1 MKKQTQKAQLSS
13 TFSSRVFLKPIKNAS
28 GQNTNFPDLLHTQ
41 KFWFDKFEKFYLN
54 KLFEDISPIEDI
66 AWERLVLS
74 ISDLQIT
81 RNFTDNSDELTE
93 AELDRYVENCKR
105 KELTFGGVVNCAVE
119 LKDRTTNEVVY
130 KWRANIWTMPLMTK
144 AGTYVISG
152 VENVIIN
159 QIIRSYGIFYELKDY
174 EHSFKILPQNGSW
187 FTVVVEKKWEITMRV
202 NKSRKFPITALFRV
216 FWYETDES
224 IRELF
229 DGISEDEDFNFIDYT
244 LKKDTTS
251 DKQDAAMF
259 IYNKLRPGEIVDEQ
273 NAINHI
279 IDIFWPE
286 RVDLWSIARRKI
298 NTKLSLN
305 NKKNINHI
313 DHEDLIEAIKYLC
326 HFANNKK
333 WYFPDDPDHLSNKR
347 IKTMWELLYGY
358 LTPVM
363 RKFQKSTR
371 GKLSILPLEQK
382 VSLVEEKIN
391 KKEDDDIV
399 IGGIEED
406 DTDTD
411 SNEEESVVE
420 EIEISIPSEDKYEK
434 ILWSILMEDV
444 INPNKEYIFFETV
457 KYKNKTYKKWSKI
470 SFSDLNDLIVKN
482 KLDRSEIP
490 AKEDANNKE
499 SILIKKNTKV
509 TNSHINLLKKHNIEY
524 VIVRPQLKLV
534 DIVNFKIIDTAI
546 KSFFSTS
553 ELSQYAQNMNP
564 ISEIEHKRRLTAWW
578 PWWLRKQTAKFEV
591 RDVHLSHYGRICPIQ
606 TPEGQ
611 PIWLVIHQALYSKIN
626 DDGFIETPAVK
637 VTREFRSD
645 RSFLINKI
653 LEEDDLTD
661 SKGKLILQ
669 EGEHITEKNVDA
681 VLKAFKDK
689 KLDSIKLRPYV
700 VQWEDGI
707 EWISPEYDHRYT
719 VGDNTVQIDEYGN
732 ILQKRVPARWFD
744 QYGPKI
750 DYYHVNEITHVD
762 LTPSQLLSADGA
774 TLPFVD
780 HDDADRAL
788 MAAAQQKQAVSLI
801 KPKAPIVATGIE
813 WEVVK
818 NTTSIVLAE
827 WDGEV
832 IYVGG
837 KKNEQNQIYNNM
849 DYIIKIRYNN
859 YLNKKNYIKEYNLT
873 KFSMSNQKS
882 LVHLRPKVSLWQNIS
897 MWDILAEG
905 QSVVD
910 GELSLGTNLKV
921 AFMPWEWYNFEDAMI
936 ISDRLVK
943 NDDLTSVFIEKFEIE
958 VSDTKLWPEQTTADI
973 PGVSMS
979 KLKNLDENGIV
990 RIWSIVKWN
999 DILVGKISPKNEGE
1013 LSAEEKLIQAVFG
1026 EKSKNVKDASLYL
1039 PSGIEW
1045 KVLDVVVLDSKKW
1058 DNLMA
1063 WVKNKIIVFVATS
1076 RKIEVGDK
1084 LAGRHGNKGIIS
1096 VILPE
1101 EDMPYTA
1108 DGDPIDI
1115 ILNPV
1120 WVVSRMNIW
1129 QIYENHLWLIW
1140 KITWHNFAVPLFSE
1154 FDAAEL
1160 SRYFAWR
1167 LDEKDISNL
1176 ITAWF
1181 DEVEIKNFASKLSN
1195 AQLPSDGKFD
1205 IYDGRTGEK
1214 YDNKV
1219 AIWYMYLL
1227 KLEHMVEDKI
1237 HARSIWPYSLI
1248 TQQPLSGKARDGGQ
1262 RFGEMEVW
1270 ALEAYGAVNI
1280 LQEMLTIKSDD
1291 INGRNKTYDAIIRG
1305 KKIQNFG
1312 TPESYYLLSNIFRW
1326 LCQNIVPLTKD
1337 EIENIHQERRELLH
1351 KISLKWL
1358 EWVEESV
1365 ADEINEG
1372 KKSPTATLVKKGG
1385 DDTDDVVSDISND
1398 FDE

>member
-1 MKKQTQKAQLSS
+1 MKKQIQKSQSNSA
-13 TFSSRVFLKPIKNAS
+13 FSSRVFLKPVKNAS
-28 GQNTNFPDLLHTQ
+28 GQNTQFPDLLHTQ
-41 KFWFDKFEKFYLN
+41 KFWFAKFEDFYLN

-66 AWERLVLS
+66 AWEKLVLS
-74 ISDLQIT
+74 ISDLKIT
-81 RNFTDNSDELTE
+81 RNFTENTDELTE
-93 AELDRYVENCKR
+93 AELDRYIENCKR
-105 KELTFGGVVNCAVE
+105 KELTFWWVINCAVE

-130 KWRANIWTMPLMTK
+130 KWRANIGTMPLMTK
-144 AGTYVISG
+144 AGTYVISW

-174 EHSFKILPQNGSW
+174 EHSFKILPQNGSR

-224 IRELF
+224 IKELF
-229 DGISEDEDFNFIDYT
+229 AGITDEEDFDFIEYT

-251 DKQDAAMF
+251 DRQDAAMF

-279 IDIFWPE
+279 IDIFGPD
-286 RVDLWSIARRKI
+286 RVDLGSIARRKI
-298 NTKLSLN
+298 NTKLSLDR
-305 NKKNINHI
+305 KKDINHI

-333 WYFPDDPDHLSNKR
+333 WFFPDDPDHLSNKR
-347 IKTMWELLYGY
+347 IKTMWELLYWY
-358 LTPVM
+358 LSPVM

-371 GKLSILPLEQK
+371 GKLSILPLEQR
-382 VSLVEEKIN
+382 VGLIEEKIE
-391 KKEDDDIV
+391 KKSDDDLIIDV
-399 IGGIEED
+399 AD
-406 DTDTD
+406 D
-411 SNEEESVVE
+411 EEESESWEVVVE
-420 EIEISIPSEDKYEK
+420 EIEIVPTTEDKYEK
-434 ILWSILMEDV
+434 ILWSIIMEDV
-444 INPNKEYIFFETV
+444 VDPNKDYIFTETYKV
-457 KYKNKTYKKWSKI
+457 KTKSYKKWSKI
-470 SFSDLNDLIVKN
+470 SLADLNDLIKKN
-482 KLDRSEIP
+482 KLDKGSLPLRSD
-490 AKEDANNKE
+490 EDSNTT
-499 SILIKKNTKV
+499 ILIKKNTKI
-509 TNSHINLLKKHNIEY
+509 TNSHINLLKKHNVEY
-524 VIVRPQLKLV
+524 VVVRPQLKLV

-553 ELSQYAQNMNP
+553 ELAQYANNMNP

-606 TPEGQ
+606 TPEWQ

-626 DDGFIETPAVK
+626 DDGFIETPAVR
-637 VTREFRSD
+637 VTRLSKLD
-645 RSFLINKI
+645 RDFLIDKI
-653 LEEDDLTD
+653 LEEDALTD
-661 SKGKLILQ
+661 SKGKIVLQ
-669 EGEHITEKNVDA
+669 EGEYITDKNVDD
-681 VLKAFKDK
+681 VLKAAKHH
-689 KLDSIKLRPYV
+689 KLETIKLRPYLI
-700 VQWEDGI
+700 QWPDGV

-719 VGDNTVQIDEYGN
+719 IWDNTIQVDKYGN

-801 KPKAPIVATGIE
+801 KPQAPIVATGIE

-818 NTTSIVLAE
+818 NTTSIVVAE

-832 IYVGG
+832 IYVWW
-837 KKNEQNQIYNNM
+837 KKNEYNQIYNNM

-859 YLNKKNYIKEYNLT
+859 YGNKKNYIKEYNLT

-882 LVHLRPKVSLWQNIS
+882 LVHLRPRVTLWQSIS
-897 MWDILAEG
+897 AWDILAEW

-921 AFMPWEWYNFEDAMI
+921 AFMPWWWYNFEDAMI
-936 ISDRLVK
+936 ISDRIVK
-943 NDDLTSVFIEKFEIE
+943 DDRLTSVFIEKFEIE
-958 VSDTKLWPEQTTADI
+958 VSDTKLGPEQTTSDI

-979 KLKNLDENGIV
+979 KLKNLDENGII

-999 DILVGKISPKNEGE
+999 DILVGKISPKNEWE

-1026 EKSKNVKDASLYL
+1026 EKSKNVKDSSLYL
-1039 PSGIEW
+1039 PSGIEG

-1076 RKIEVGDK
+1076 RKIEVWDK
-1084 LAGRHGNKGIIS
+1084 LAGRHGNKWIIS

-1108 DGDPIDI
+1108 EWDPIDI
-1115 ILNPV
+1115 ILNPIG
-1120 WVVSRMNIW
+1120 VVSRMNIW

-1140 KITWHNFAVPLFSE
+1140 SITWHNFAVPLFSD
-1154 FDAAEL
+1154 FDADDL
-1160 SRYFAWR
+1160 SRYFTGELNEEDVQNLSKSG
-1167 LDEKDISNL
+1167 LDKEQISLFSDKLKSANL
-1176 ITAWF
+1176 P
-1181 DEVEIKNFASKLSN
+1181 AS
-1195 AQLPSDGKFD
+1195 GKFD
-1205 IYDGRTGEK
+1205 IYDGRTWEK

-1248 TQQPLSGKARDGGQ
+1248 TQQPLSGKARDWWQ

-1305 KKIQNFG
+1305 KKIQNFW
-1312 TPESYYLLSNIFRW
+1312 TPESYYYLSNIFKW
-1326 LCQNIVPLTKD
+1326 LCQNITALTKD
-1337 EIENIHQERRELLH
+1337 EIENIHQERRELLN
-1351 KISLKWL
+1351 KINLKWL
-1358 EWVEESV
+1358 DGVEEAV
-1365 ADEINEG
+1365 ADEVNEW
-1372 KKSPTATLVKKGG
+1372 KWTASLVKKAT